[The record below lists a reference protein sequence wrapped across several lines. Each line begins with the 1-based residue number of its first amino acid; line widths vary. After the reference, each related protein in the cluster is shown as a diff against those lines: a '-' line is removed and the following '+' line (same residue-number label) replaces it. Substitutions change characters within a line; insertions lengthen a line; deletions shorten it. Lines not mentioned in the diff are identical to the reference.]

1 MKTKFLSLV
10 AVLLSVLSFS
20 SCDDSPW
27 VNADKEGQVRLSD
40 LDVEVSNQEKV
51 IGRASY
57 DVSDFIVTI
66 TNQSGAVVSRQR
78 YAELPE
84 ILTLPVGKYTVNV
97 VSHDVQKAEW
107 EKPYFKG
114 SQSFEI
120 TDGKIT
126 TVDPVVC
133 KFSSLK
139 VSIKYSEDLL
149 ALMAEDAKVTVIAND
164 NGMLEYGK
172 TETRAGYFEV
182 VDGSTT
188 LVATFSGRVK
198 DTDVELRKVY
208 SDIAAGQ
215 HRIITFS
222 LKSGD
227 PTQPDVF
234 GTIDPTTGTYIDVT
248 YEDEDLGGNVGSD
261 EEIINPGT
269 RPGQEGPNPGGE
281 GPDVPNPPGPDNP
294 DDPTTEAATFTTANP
309 LLDLNGVNNASELD
323 GTEVIVKIDCPK
335 LFASLIV
342 TIDSDG
348 LTEEVLGDVGLA
360 KTFDLASP
368 ATAELA
374 EGLSGLGLPCGDEV
388 KGQSSCNFDITQFMS
403 LLGIYPGSNKFIIEV
418 TDQAGNHSKLTLVI
432 NS

>member
-1 MKTKFLSLV
+1 MKTKLLSLV
-10 AVLLSVLSFS
+10 AVLLSAISFS

-57 DVSDFIVTI
+57 DISNFIVTVS
-66 TNQSGAVVSRQR
+66 NQSGAVVAQER
-78 YAELPE
+78 YADLPE
-84 ILTLPVGKYTVNV
+84 ILTLPVGKYTVTV
-97 VSHDVQKAEW
+97 ISHDVQKAEW

-114 SQSFEI
+114 TQSFEI

-126 TVDPVVC
+126 SVEPVVC

-139 VSIKYSEDLL
+139 VTIKYSDDLA

-188 LVATFSGRVK
+188 LVATFTGRVK
-198 DTDVELRKVY
+198 DTDIELRKVY

-222 LKSGD
+222 LKTGD

-261 EEIINPGT
+261 EEIIDPGT

-281 GPDVPNPPGPDNP
+281 DP
-294 DDPTTEAATFTTANP
+294 DDPTPPTPVDPDTEAATFTTANP

-323 GTEVIVKIDCPK
+323 GTEVVVKIDCPK
-335 LFASLIV
+335 LFASLMV

-348 LTEEVLGDVGLA
+348 LTEDVLSDVGLA
-360 KTFDLASP
+360 KSFDLANP
-368 ATAELA
+368 ATPALA

-418 TDQAGNHSKLTLVI
+418 TDQEGNHSKLTLVI